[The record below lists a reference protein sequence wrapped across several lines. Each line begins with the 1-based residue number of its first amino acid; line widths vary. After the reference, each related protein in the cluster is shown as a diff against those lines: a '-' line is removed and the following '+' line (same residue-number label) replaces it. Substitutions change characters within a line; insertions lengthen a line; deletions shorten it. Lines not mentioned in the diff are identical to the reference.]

1 MTFYPAPANPYRAS
15 TGSMP
20 LRIPHSPNRSKFE
33 ETCDS
38 CGSSYTDEHLLPI
51 NTPFSGTPSAS
62 AASLHP
68 PSAHSHHP
76 RRVSNA
82 GIEPGKVLTRYH
94 NGALV
99 LEPAT
104 SSYGTH
110 GGERRRRSSISAPS
124 PASVPRS
131 HARRSWA
138 SYQQEIDIQEEN
150 SIRRGTTRFP
160 RKLVNKEAVQQA
172 GLPFEEGNGTIVVLR
187 ALPRSEIEHLV
198 EMTESIRSRR
208 QHSHST
214 HRHTERHVE
223 KHVRIITSPTGTIE
237 HPEAH
242 RRHHRESFTGSSPQI
257 IHQYVEDPRHSSH
270 RLSRAEEEAAAA
282 ADKARRKEY
291 RAETSGSWLD
301 ERRAVKARHEAEEK
315 ARIFDEVARK
325 ERRTKE
331 VIVMR

>member
-1 MTFYPAPANPYRAS
+1 MTFYPAPSNPYRAS

-62 AASLHP
+62 AANLHP
-68 PSAHSHHP
+68 PSPHSHHP
-76 RRVSNA
+76 RRVSNT

-124 PASVPRS
+124 PAAVPRS

-138 SYQQEIDIQEEN
+138 SYHQEIDIQEEN

-208 QHSHST
+208 QHSHSH

-223 KHVRIITSPTGTIE
+223 KHVRIITSPTETIE

-242 RRHHRESFTGSSPQI
+242 RRHRRESFSGSSPQI

-270 RLSRAEEEAAAA
+270 RLSRAEDEAAAA

-315 ARIFDEVARK
+315 ARIFDEVARR

-331 VIVMR
+331 VIVIR